1 TLVSLKKVYG
11 PQVISRYNLYNSIS
25 VNTNAAGGASTGK
38 VMSVIDKVL
47 QKELPKGYSYEYGGL
62 SLQERNSGSK
72 MIFIFGLSILFV
84 YFLLAAQYESYL
96 LPLAVMLSLPTGI
109 LGVFTATGFAGI
121 DNNIYVQIALIML
134 VGLLAKNAI
143 LIVEFA
149 VQQHRAGLSV
159 FEAGIAGA
167 KMRLRPILM
176 TSFAFIAGL
185 IPLMFAKGGTAMG
198 NKSISIS
205 AAGGMLSGVILGV
218 MIIPVL
224 YMVFQWL
231 QNKVSINKNQK
242 DETTHPI

>member
-1 TLVSLKKVYG
+1 MG
-11 PQVISRYNLYNSIS
+11 PEVIGRFNLFNSIT
-25 VNTNAAGGASTGK
+25 VNVNAAPGSSSGK
-38 VMSVIDKVL
+38 VMEVIDEVL
-47 QKELPKGYSYEYGGL
+47 AKELPKGFSFEYGGL
-62 SLQERNSGSK
+62 SRQERNSGSQ
-72 MIFIFGLSILFV
+72 MAFIFGLSILFV

-109 LGVFTATGFAGI
+109 LGVFIATGLGGI
-121 DNNIYVQIALIML
+121 ENNIYVQIAMIML

-149 VQQHRAGLSV
+149 IQQRQDGLSI
-159 FEAGIAGA
+159 FESGIEGA

-185 IPLMFAKGGTAMG
+185 VPLMFATGGTALG

-218 MIIPVL
+218 FIIPVL
-224 YMVFQWL
+224 YMIFQYL
-231 QNKVSINKNQK
+231 QEKVSGTKNIVQNEK
-242 DETTHPI
+242 A